1 MTNIRPSVIDR
12 EYITQF
18 FRDRN
23 IDEFAVISASSLHA
37 PKGRRPC
44 DLLPSARTM
53 ILFGVEM
60 DEHLFSGT
68 QDDISSKAHIFE
80 TSIRNLASSLASALH
95 TDGFEATAVRSIIL
109 QEGTIKGVLSLPHCA
124 AEAGLGKI
132 GDNRLL
138 ISPRYGSRLGL
149 GGVVTS
155 RDIEETPRPESADEP
170 CNHCKKCIKACPEHA
185 LTPGNLDLFKCR
197 NVTGSVS
204 GRMRP
209 VIFRFIRSGEYLP
222 FSNRI
227 LNVLASGKINA
238 CACCLVSCPHFYEKP
253 SSADWVRKG

>member
-1 MTNIRPSVIDR
+1 MTTIRPSVIDR
-12 EYITQF
+12 DYITRF
-18 FRDRN
+18 FHDRN
-23 IDEFAVISASSLHA
+23 IDEYAVISASSLHA
-37 PKGRRPC
+37 PEGRRPC

-60 DEHLFSGT
+60 DEDLFSGT

-80 TSIRNLASSLASALH
+80 TAIRNLANDLASALQ
-95 TDGFEATAVRSIIL
+95 TDGFKATAVRSIIL
-109 QEGTIKGVLSLPHCA
+109 QDGTIKGVLSLPHCA

-138 ISPRYGSRLGL
+138 ISPLYGSRLGL

-155 RDIEETPRPESADEP
+155 RDIDETPRTESADEP
-170 CNHCKKCIKACPEHA
+170 CNHCKKCIRACPEHA
-185 LTPGNLDLFKCR
+185 LTPGNIDLFKCR

-204 GRMRP
+204 GLMRP
-209 VIFRFIRSGEYLP
+209 VIFRFIRSGEHLP

-227 LNVLASGKINA
+227 LNFLASGRINA
-238 CACCLVSCPHFYEKP
+238 CAYCLVSCPRFHKEP
-253 SSADWVRKG
+253 SDSDS

>member
-12 EYITQF
+12 EYITRF
-18 FRDRN
+18 FHDRN
-23 IDEFAVISASSLHA
+23 IDEYAVISASSLHA
-37 PKGRRPC
+37 PEGRRPC

-60 DEHLFSGT
+60 DEDLFSGT

-80 TSIRNLASSLASALH
+80 TTIRNLASDLASALH

-109 QEGTIKGVLSLPHCA
+109 QDGTIKGVLSLPHCA
-124 AEAGLGKI
+124 AEAGLGRI

-155 RDIEETPRPESADEP
+155 RDIDETPRTESADEP
-170 CNHCKKCIKACPEHA
+170 CNHCKKCIRACPEHA
-185 LTPGNLDLFKCR
+185 LTPGNIDLFKCR

-204 GRMRP
+204 GLMGP
-209 VIFRFIRSGEYLP
+209 VIFRFIRSGEHLP

-227 LNVLASGKINA
+227 LNFLAGGRINA
-238 CACCLVSCPHFYEKP
+238 CAYCLVSCPRFHKEP
-253 SSADWVRKG
+253 SDSDS